1 MVPLLSLLAL
11 AGLED
16 DLAFGGAPAKGWSAS
31 DIGATASLPT
41 LDGGA
46 LGTPGVVPKRI
57 FTYWSD
63 PNNIPDLVAGC
74 IARMKHFNPTWSLYV
89 LYPNVPGVEP
99 PPPKLANSCCGGFDD
114 ATHLADWYRAAALGK
129 YGGVW
134 LDSTAIV
141 NQPLEKWVKLDLNAV
156 QVHAPSPP
164 PLPRPGLRY
173 RPVPSSAKLS
183 HHRTRSKSLAPSRQ
197 TCTSAQLKTQE
208 LTDTRS
214 RRSLMCVT
222 HVASG
227 PELYC
232 ANINPAVKIKDEL
245 RPWLPYLTMHACFVV
260 AWTRLP
266 HETVRFISSS
276 MDPGMPFHFLS
287 VTGWDSKKALNLIFH
302 QMSAAEIANTTFF
315 KLRGDERKAASSL
328 ATYAEQGSVLAK
340 EMLALISS
348 NSSTS
353 LTSR

>member
-156 QVHAPSPP
+156 QGWEWVGGNNAMENW
-164 PLPRPGLRY
+164 GFV
-173 RPVPSSAKLS
+173 VPY
-183 HHRTRSKSLAPSRQ
+183 
-197 TCTSAQLKTQE
+197 
-208 LTDTRS
+208 
-214 RRSLMCVT
+214 RSLLMQT
-222 HVASG
+222 WTAEMRAAWQMG